1 MTTFD
6 FDQRIEE
13 IQLALA
19 GIFESPK
26 RPQVSLIDE
35 GDTVYFQLSWVIQSQ
50 RDTTLD
56 ARCAATLRF
65 SRAQLDR
72 YAALDTQRRRMIQQR
87 ISKQVRERFA
97 ATQTPPAIDGE
108 CAVEI
113 NVDDAT
119 FDTPEGFP

>member
-1 MTTFD
+1 MRTFD
-6 FDQRIEE
+6 FEQRLEE

-19 GIFESPK
+19 AVFESPK
-26 RPQVSLIDE
+26 RPTVSLVDE
-35 GDTVYFQLSWVIQSQ
+35 GDTVILQLSWVVESH

-72 YAALDTQRRRMIQQR
+72 YAGLDTQRRRMIQQR
-87 ISKQVRERFA
+87 IRDRVRERFA
-97 ATQTPPAIDGE
+97 ASHSPSTLDGE

-113 NVDDAT
+113 DIADAE
-119 FDTPEGFP
+119 FDTPEGFL